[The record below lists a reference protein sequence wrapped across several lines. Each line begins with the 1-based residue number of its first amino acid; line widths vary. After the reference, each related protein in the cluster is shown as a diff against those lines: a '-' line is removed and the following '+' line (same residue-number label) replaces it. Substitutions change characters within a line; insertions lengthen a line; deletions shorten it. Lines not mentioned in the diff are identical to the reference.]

1 MNLKLNVRTVAR
13 EDVSK
18 LRLGYLST
26 LTAWIRITI
35 LMRNFSFIQH
45 FSRQCRP
52 NIFVIYKTYR
62 VQVVVGLTN
71 DKSTNRDGAYDTIR
85 DAILTC
91 RHESA

>member
-13 EDVSK
+13 EDVYK

-45 FSRQCRP
+45 FSYIQNVQSASCSGPNKRQV
-52 NIFVIYKTYR
+52 N
-62 VQVVVGLTN
+62 
-71 DKSTNRDGAYDTIR
+71 
-85 DAILTC
+85 
-91 RHESA
+91 